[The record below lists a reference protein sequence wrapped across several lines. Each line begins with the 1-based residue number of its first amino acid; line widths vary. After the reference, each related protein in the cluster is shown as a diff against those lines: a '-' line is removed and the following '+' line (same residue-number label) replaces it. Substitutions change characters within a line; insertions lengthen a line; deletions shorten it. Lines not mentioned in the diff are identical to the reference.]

1 MAVTANVLLVS
12 VATINPPIT
21 NPPNKDRPII
31 TTSRPWQTNA
41 VAVVTNRLP
50 TVGLSICL
58 YVQFAV
64 LKRQRGQKSRFQ
76 GHQRHAGISRASLLV
91 LHGKG
96 LPSACRGQ
104 ATRNGPGK
112 IRTSTN
118 SWHNFASYATPIG
131 QLVLYILWRTY
142 KDSKVGSPARLSL
155 LDGPVSSSAHAVGA
169 PSWT

>member
-58 YVQFAV
+58 YVQFAFRSSEAPAGSEIQV
-64 LKRQRGQKSRFQ
+64 PRAPAARWDFPCKLVGLARERTALCLQGTSYAKRTREDSSVHKQLSE
-76 GHQRHAGISRASLLV
+76 
-91 LHGKG
+91 LH
-96 LPSACRGQ
+96 S
-104 ATRNGPGK
+104 
-112 IRTSTN
+112 
-118 SWHNFASYATPIG
+118 NFASYATPIG
-131 QLVLYILWRTY
+131 QLVLCIL
-142 KDSKVGSPARLSL
+142 
-155 LDGPVSSSAHAVGA
+155 
-169 PSWT
+169 